1 MDPSGRDKEISTPR
15 MRRRRRLLQKS
26 LPLDKKLFYKIG
38 EVSQLTGLESYIIR
52 YWETEFPT
60 LHPKKS
66 RGGQRVYQKKDLETV
81 LKIKQMLYEQ
91 GYTIAGARKMLS
103 RRGLSVNVD
112 PQDLLI
118 KLRADLSD
126 ILNLVSS

>member
-1 MDPSGRDKEISTPR
+1 MDYLASDKVGSTFR
-15 MRRRRRLLQKS
+15 TRRGQKS
-26 LPLDKKLFYKIG
+26 SQKPLSLSDKLFYKIG
-38 EVSQLTGLESYIIR
+38 EVSHLTGLESYIIR
-52 YWETEFPT
+52 YWETEFPM

-66 RGGQRVYQKKDLETV
+66 RGGQRIYQKKDLETV
-81 LKIKQMLYEQ
+81 FKIKQMLYER
-91 GYTIAGARKMLS
+91 GYTIAGARKALG
-103 RRGLSVNVD
+103 RRGLSSNAD